1 MTGIARPLRVFAV
14 TVVAALSTIASV
26 QAEDALRL
34 GVGGRGNWDT
44 APAILGQKAGIFKK
58 HGLSLDILFTA
69 GGGETIQVA
78 ISGAVDIGVAVGTGA
93 ALAAFAKGAPV
104 RIIGSVTT
112 GSRDVYYYVRTASPL
127 KSLKDAT
134 DKTTVA
140 YSTTGSSTN
149 VFALG
154 LIKAYGVPA
163 KVSRTG
169 DPQSTL
175 TQVMSGQIDVGYA
188 TAPFA
193 LNKVEAGELRII
205 ANASEAP
212 GTQEQTARVL
222 LANASK
228 LEKDRA
234 VIARFMQAYSEVVDW
249 MYSDPAALTAYR
261 EYSGIAETI
270 AKRTMAD
277 FLSKDMLD
285 PYSIGGLDA
294 VMNDAIAMKLLQA
307 PLTKAQLDEA
317 IQVPARAK

>member
-1 MTGIARPLRVFAV
+1 MTGIARAFGKCSVAIAV
-14 TVVAALSTIASV
+14 ALSTISDV

-34 GVGGRGNWDT
+34 GVGGRGNWET
-44 APAILGQKAGIFKK
+44 APAVLGQKAGIFKK
-58 HGLSLDILFTA
+58 RGLALDILFTA

-78 ISGAVDIGVAVGTGA
+78 ISGAVDIGIAVGTGA
-93 ALAAFAKGAPV
+93 ALAAYAKGAPV

-112 GSRDVYYYVRTASPL
+112 GSRDVYYYVRAVSPL
-127 KSLKDAT
+127 RSLKDAT

-154 LIKAYGVPA
+154 LIKAYGVTA
-163 KVSRTG
+163 KASRTG
-169 DPQSTL
+169 DPQATL
-175 TQVMSGQIDVGYA
+175 TQVMSGQVDVGYA

-193 LNKVEAGELRII
+193 LNQVEAGELRII

-222 LANASK
+222 LANTSK

-234 VIARFMQAYSEVVDW
+234 VIARFMLAYSEVVDW

-261 EYSGIAETI
+261 EYSAIAETI

-285 PYSIGGLDA
+285 PYRIDGLDA
-294 VMNDAIAMKLLQA
+294 VMSDDIAMKLLQA